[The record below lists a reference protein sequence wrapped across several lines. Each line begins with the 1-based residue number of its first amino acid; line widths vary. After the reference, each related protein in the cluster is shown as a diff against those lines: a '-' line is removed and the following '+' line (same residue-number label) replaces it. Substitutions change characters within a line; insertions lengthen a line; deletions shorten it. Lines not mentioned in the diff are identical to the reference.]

1 MSVYRFVRCLR
12 LNKIFRRK
20 AIFPMRVAYCVSHR
34 ISSENSYDEMIF
46 PVSFLKKV
54 DMIIP
59 LFSVIY
65 DERSRLIV
73 INHPYHLPLSFFL
86 VISK

>member
-1 MSVYRFVRCLR
+1 MSVYRFVRCLC
-12 LNKIFRRK
+12 LNTIFRRK

-65 DERSRLIV
+65 DERYPPDRNQS
-73 INHPYHLPLSFFL
+73 PLSFALIIFL
-86 VISK
+86 SDQ